1 LIEYT
6 CKDEFV
12 LKILNKLLK
21 LDDYNNYNDENM
33 NKISII
39 SDNKDITINYY
50 INENIIDDTKEIEEL
65 KFSIERRKKLLSNE
79 GYVNKAPK
87 NIVEEERLKLEEELI
102 KLNNLE
108 AK

>member
-1 LIEYT
+1 M
-6 CKDEFV
+6 FNSV
-12 LKILNKLLK
+12 SSA
-21 LDDYNNYNDENM
+21 DDYNKYNDENL

-50 INENIIDDTKEIEEL
+50 INENVIDNTKEIEEL
-65 KFSIERRKKLLSNE
+65 KLSIERRKKLLSNE